1 MKKLYTLL
9 VLLFAFTFAQAQN
22 DIKARL
28 EFEEA
33 EKAYTEEN
41 YETALKH
48 LNQTEKELGK
58 WTSNVS
64 YLKIEC
70 LYALTDM
77 GNFGVPTMQPLYEEV
92 TKYMA
97 HFNKLNSDDIP
108 MEKYKV
114 VYGIEKTLKALKFD
128 ERQSPEFLKAK
139 TAHDANN
146 YDIATPLYQKLAQKG
161 NSWAMRNLG
170 LLYAQQK
177 KDTAK
182 AKEWYQKAT
191 DNGNA
196 EAAVQLANIDRN
208 NTRKWFEKAA
218 KMEHPHGVYVI
229 GLFAENEDNN
239 LTKAME
245 YYRQARDL
253 GSAAGLHKTGKVYE
267 DKEEYD
273 KAFPYYKKAAIKGH
287 WDAMVRSGALNF
299 YGLGTAKNEQIAMEY
314 WLKAATENRTIEAM
328 FYIGRAYEKKKN
340 YAKAEEWYLKAG
352 AINPNYYSLLG
363 EMYSLSDNDIP
374 QKALEYY
381 EKAAENG
388 HKGSTLETANIYFSG
403 KGGITKNYA
412 KAAMYYEKY
421 YDKVMKNE
429 SYIDNLIEMYNRGGN
444 GIEKDKDK
452 AKKWKAIRRK

>member
-1 MKKLYTLL
+1 MQKLFYTFTLL
-9 VLLFAFTFAQAQN
+9 LAFTFGQAQN

-33 EKAYTEEN
+33 EKAFTEEN

-48 LNQTEKELGK
+48 LNQTEKELGT
-58 WTSNVS
+58 WTPNVS

-114 VYGIEKTLKALKFD
+114 VYGIEKTLKALKLD

-139 TAHDANN
+139 TAHDAKN
-146 YDIATPLYQKLAQKG
+146 YDMAIPIYEKLAQKG

-170 LLYAQQK
+170 LLYEEQK

-182 AKEWYQKAT
+182 AQEWYQKAT

-196 EAAVQLANIDRN
+196 QAAIDLAQIDSKN
-208 NTRKWFEKAA
+208 DRKRYEKAA
-218 KMEHPHGVYVI
+218 KMEHPHGVYVL
-229 GLFAENEDNN
+229 GWFAENEDNN
-239 LTKAME
+239 LTKATE
-245 YYRQARDL
+245 YYRQATDL
-253 GSAAGLHKTGKVYE
+253 GSAAGLHKTGKAYE
-267 DKEEYD
+267 NKKEYD
-273 KAFPYYKKAAIKGH
+273 KAFTYYKKAAIKGH
-287 WDAMVRSGALNF
+287 WDAMVRSGALHF
-299 YGLGTAKNEQIAMEY
+299 HGVGTAENEQIAMEY
-314 WLKAATENRTIEAM
+314 WLKAAEKRNIEAM
-328 FYIGRAYEKKKN
+328 FYIGEVYKKKKN
-340 YAKAEEWYLKAG
+340 YVKAEEWYLKAG
-352 AINPNYYSLLG
+352 AINSNYYSLLG
-363 EMYSLSDNDIP
+363 ELYSLSDNNNP

-388 HKGSTLETANIYFSG
+388 QKSSILETANIYFSG

-421 YDKVMKNE
+421 YDKVKKNE